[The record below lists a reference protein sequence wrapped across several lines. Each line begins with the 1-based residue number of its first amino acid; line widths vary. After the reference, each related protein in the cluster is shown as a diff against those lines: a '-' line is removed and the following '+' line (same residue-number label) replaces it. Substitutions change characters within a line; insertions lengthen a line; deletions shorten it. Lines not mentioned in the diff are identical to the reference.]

1 MVQSL
6 SFFII
11 IVLKSNIRNILNCL
25 SLSTNQFS
33 SYFGLKGAIP
43 HLFERLFVIS
53 WENNR
58 DCHISMPLSLKTVEV
73 QIEGAYE
80 IGGLERCR
88 SSEKKNHYSCPVQLT
103 WGNILL
109 HKDRNTKNTSPTVC
123 GVTYLSNEIRSP
135 RTSSTKCS
143 LLSGKQSESV
153 SRSCATFRDILW
165 RESVLSGSQLLL
177 NTHHLKLPLARQA
190 FSIREPAHGSYNLE
204 KVLKLSS
211 RLEKSLNSVT
221 L

>member
-58 DCHISMPLSLKTVEV
+58 DCHISMPLSLKTVKV
-73 QIEGAYE
+73 QIKGAYE
-80 IGGLERCR
+80 IRGLERCR

-103 WGNILL
+103 
-109 HKDRNTKNTSPTVC
+109 
-123 GVTYLSNEIRSP
+123 
-135 RTSSTKCS
+135 
-143 LLSGKQSESV
+143 
-153 SRSCATFRDILW
+153 
-165 RESVLSGSQLLL
+165 
-177 NTHHLKLPLARQA
+177 
-190 FSIREPAHGSYNLE
+190 
-204 KVLKLSS
+204 
-211 RLEKSLNSVT
+211 
-221 L
+221 